1 MSYIH
6 VYDCMHPNLLLYIRT
21 HKHTHDTR
29 TPTRAQSRTT
39 HAHTRTHTH
48 THTRTH
54 THTHTHNSHHFP
66 SWLRRHRSGRQGMAS
81 RYFLSHPSPPYYLF
95 SLLPL
100 LSTHSSLYC
109 LFSLLPLKAP
119 HELQVSSSPT
129 SECTLST
136 RSEGLMHS
144 NAMTIP
150 PKYSLYYVLRPHALV
165 AACSY
170 STQRRRPQHYV

>member
-1 MSYIH
+1 MAQA
-6 VYDCMHPNLLLYIRT
+6 T
-21 HKHTHDTR
+21 QE
-29 TPTRAQSRTT
+29 RAPR
-39 HAHTRTHTH
+39 
-48 THTRTH
+48 
-54 THTHTHNSHHFP
+54 NGFKVLPLP
-66 SWLRRHRSGRQGMAS
+66 S
-81 RYFLSHPSPPYYLF
+81 LS

-100 LSTHSSLYC
+100 LSTPSSLYC

-150 PKYSLYYVLRPHALV
+150 PKYSLYYVLRPHAL
-165 AACSY
+165 AALCPHTATNVS
-170 STQRRRPQHYV
+170 SVLRCVKASDIVLRPPTLRHSIFTSLLLHTRCILSSVLRPQTPCHITAPLLTYCRTAA